1 MKFLYI
7 LLALL
12 GGMMAGIQ
20 APING
25 SLGKKIGSVEGAFT
39 SFFVGTLFLAFL
51 VLFFGKGPI
60 THLFQVPKWNLLGGL
75 LGAIF
80 VTFVILSVPNIGVA
94 LTIFAAI
101 VGQMVISIIIDHFG
115 LFGVQKIPMNVN
127 RLLGLGLMLAA
138 LFFIYRGSVSSS

>member
-25 SLGKKIGSVEGAFT
+25 SLGKRIGSVEGAFT
-39 SFFVGTLFLAFL
+39 SFFVGTLFLTLL
-51 VLFFGKGPI
+51 VLFFGKGQI

-75 LGAIF
+75 LGALF
-80 VTFVILSVPNIGVA
+80 VTFVVISVPNVGVA

-101 VGQMVISIIIDHFG
+101 IGQIVISIIIDHFG
-115 LFGVQKIPMNVN
+115 LFGVQKIPMNAN
-127 RLLGLGLMLAA
+127 RLLGLALMLAA
-138 LFFIYRGSVSSS
+138 LFFIYRGSVSS

>member
-1 MKFLYI
+1 MKLFYI
-7 LLALL
+7 ILSLL
-12 GGMMAGIQ
+12 GGMMGGIQ

-25 SLGKKIGSVEGAFT
+25 SLGKKIGSFEGAFT
-39 SFFVGTLFLAFL
+39 SFFIGTLFLTIFT
-51 VLFFGKGPI
+51 LFFGKGEI

-80 VTFVILSVPNIGVA
+80 VTMIIISVPNVGVA

-101 VGQMVISIIIDHFG
+101 IGQVLISIMIDHFG
-115 LFGVQKIPMNVN
+115 WFGVQKIPMNIN

-138 LFFIYRGSVSSS
+138 LFFLYRGSVSS

>member
-39 SFFVGTLFLAFL
+39 SFFIGTLFLTFF
-51 VLFFGKGPI
+51 VLFFGKGQI
-60 THLFQVPKWNLLGGL
+60 AHLFQVPKWNLLGGL
-75 LGAIF
+75 LGAFF
-80 VTFVILSVPNIGVA
+80 VTIVILCVPNVGVA

-115 LFGVQKIPMNVN
+115 LFGVEKIPMNAS

-138 LFFIYRGSVSSS
+138 LFFIYRGSVSS

>member
-25 SLGKKIGSVEGAFT
+25 SLGKKIGSVAGAFT

-51 VLFFGKGPI
+51 VLFFGKGQI

-80 VTFVILSVPNIGVA
+80 VTFAILSVPNIGVA

-101 VGQMVISIIIDHFG
+101 IGQMVISIIIDHFG

>member
-39 SFFVGTLFLAFL
+39 SFFIGTLFLTFL
-51 VLFFGKGPI
+51 VLFFGKGQI
-60 THLFQVPKWNLLGGL
+60 TYVFQVPKWNLLGGL
-75 LGAIF
+75 LGAFF
-80 VTFVILSVPNIGVA
+80 VTFVILSVPNVGVA

-101 VGQMVISIIIDHFG
+101 IGQIVITIIIDHFG
-115 LFGVQKIPMNVN
+115 LFGAQKIPMNVN
-127 RLLGLGLMLAA
+127 RLLGLVFMLAA
-138 LFFIYRGSVSSS
+138 LFFIYRGSVSS